1 MELSVPGGEGLVPR
15 LSEEQVLRA
24 TEEQLRKDLALP
36 SGTPSGGTG
45 RRRLEQD
52 LRRRCCPLLEEMP
65 AHDRQVALYRV
76 DVPESWTREAMAM
89 GGLPGTGRAVV
100 LRALQK
106 VLTRMRFS
114 SLGGDR
120 NTLSVRAV
128 QGPGRV
134 ATLLPGPA
142 AARWTNIPT

>member
-36 SGTPSGGTG
+36 SGTLRPVELGDGAF
-45 RRRLEQD
+45 EQ
-52 LRRRCCPLLEEMP
+52 LRAQVLPLLEEMP
-65 AHDRQVALYRV
+65 THDRQVALYRV

-89 GGLPGTGRAVV
+89 GGLPELAGRVV

-114 SLGGDR
+114 SLGGGAG
-120 NTLSVRAV
+120 T
-128 QGPGRV
+128 P
-134 ATLLPGPA
+134 
-142 AARWTNIPT
+142 